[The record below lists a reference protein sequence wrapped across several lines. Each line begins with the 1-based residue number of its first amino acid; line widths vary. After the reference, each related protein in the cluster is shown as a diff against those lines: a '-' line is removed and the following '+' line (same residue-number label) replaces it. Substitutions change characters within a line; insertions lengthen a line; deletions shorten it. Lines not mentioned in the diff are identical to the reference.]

1 MVPVLPQTTLEYG
14 EKTVSYLGP
23 FCRAQLIL
31 IPISSLN
38 LLSIFKHLWLSFF
51 LLVLKPFCP
60 YIAHSPQLISCASL
74 SELCVHRNKSP
85 WDNGDSNGKKLMEQ
99 LPKLWCDANWA
110 TEAFLCRSE
119 KEHQQNELKY
129 FQGGHMDNIN
139 KKKFFIIFYVG
150 YF

>member
-1 MVPVLPQTTLEYG
+1 
-14 EKTVSYLGP
+14 
-23 FCRAQLIL
+23 
-31 IPISSLN
+31 
-38 LLSIFKHLWLSFF
+38 
-51 LLVLKPFCP
+51 
-60 YIAHSPQLISCASL
+60 
-74 SELCVHRNKSP
+74 
-85 WDNGDSNGKKLMEQ
+85 MEQ

-119 KEHQQNELKY
+119 KEQQQNELKY